1 MGSSMNRTEIIK
13 RKYNRIAKYYDLM
26 ESLMESS
33 GGKRWRKML
42 WSEVSGNTILEAGI
56 GTGSNILYYPEGKNI
71 YGIDF
76 SPKMVEIA
84 KDKAKRYGKDVD
96 IRVMD
101 IENLEFND
109 NTFDAIVTSCVFCSV
124 PDPIKGLKELKRVLK
139 NDGKLFMLEH
149 VRSKK
154 LIIGTLMD
162 ILNPLTV
169 NTWGANINRDTVKNL
184 KISGFK
190 ILKEEN
196 LALDIMKLIIAG
208 K

>member
-13 RKYNRIAKYYDLM
+13 RRYNRIAKYYDLM

-56 GTGSNILYYPEGKNI
+56 GTGSNILYYPEGKKI

-184 KISGFK
+184 KIPGFK

>member
-1 MGSSMNRTEIIK
+1 MVSSTNRTEIIK
-13 RKYNRIAKYYDLM
+13 RRYERIAKYYDLM
-26 ESLMESS
+26 ESLMEST

-84 KDKAKRYGKDVD
+84 KDKAKKYGKDVD

-139 NDGKLFMLEH
+139 YDGKLFMLEH

-154 LIIGTLMD
+154 LILGTLMD

>member
-84 KDKAKRYGKDVD
+84 KDKAKRYGKNVD
-96 IRVMD
+96 IRIMD

-154 LIIGTLMD
+154 LILGTLMD

>member
-1 MGSSMNRTEIIK
+1 MGSSTNRTEIIK
-13 RKYNRIAKYYDLM
+13 RRYERIAKYYDLM

-56 GTGSNILYYPEGKNI
+56 GTGGNILYYPEGKNI

-84 KDKAKRYGKDVD
+84 KDKAKKYGKDVD
-96 IRVMD
+96 IRIMD

-154 LIIGTLMD
+154 LILGTLMD

>member
-13 RKYNRIAKYYDLM
+13 RRYERIAKYYDLM

>member
-139 NDGKLFMLEH
+139 NGGKLFMLEH

-184 KISGFK
+184 KISEFK

>member
-1 MGSSMNRTEIIK
+1 MGSSTNRTEIIK
-13 RKYNRIAKYYDLM
+13 RRYERIAKYYDLM

-33 GGKRWRKML
+33 GGKRWRNML

-101 IENLEFND
+101 IESLEFND
-109 NTFDAIVTSCVFCSV
+109 NTFDAVVTSCVFCSV

-154 LIIGTLMD
+154 LILGTLMD

>member
-1 MGSSMNRTEIIK
+1 MVSSTNRTEIIK
-13 RKYNRIAKYYDLM
+13 RRYERIAKYYDLM
-26 ESLMESS
+26 ESLMEST
-33 GGKRWRKML
+33 GGKMWRKML

-84 KDKAKRYGKDVD
+84 KDKAKKYGKDVD

-154 LIIGTLMD
+154 LILGTLMD

>member
-1 MGSSMNRTEIIK
+1 MGSSTNRTEIIK
-13 RKYNRIAKYYDLM
+13 RRYERIAKYYDLM

-33 GGKRWRKML
+33 GGKRWRNML
-42 WSEVSGNTILEAGI
+42 WSEVSGNAILEAGI

-101 IENLEFND
+101 IESLEFND
-109 NTFDAIVTSCVFCSV
+109 NTFDAVVTSCVFCSV

-154 LIIGTLMD
+154 LILGTLMD

>member
-1 MGSSMNRTEIIK
+1 MGSSTNRTEIIK
-13 RKYNRIAKYYDLM
+13 RRYERIAKYYDLM
-26 ESLMESS
+26 ESLMEST

-154 LIIGTLMD
+154 LILGTLMD

>member
-13 RKYNRIAKYYDLM
+13 RRYERIAKYYDLM

-33 GGKRWRKML
+33 GGKKWRKML

-162 ILNPLTV
+162 TLNPLTV

>member
-1 MGSSMNRTEIIK
+1 MGSSANRTEIIK
-13 RKYNRIAKYYDLM
+13 RRYERIAKYYDLM

-33 GGKRWRKML
+33 GGKKWRKML

-56 GTGSNILYYPEGKNI
+56 GTGSNILYYPEGKKI

-84 KDKAKRYGKDVD
+84 KDKAKRYDKDVD

-139 NDGKLFMLEH
+139 NGGKLFMLEH

>member
-1 MGSSMNRTEIIK
+1 MVSSTNRTEIIK
-13 RKYNRIAKYYDLM
+13 RRYERIAKYYDLM
-26 ESLMESS
+26 ESLMEST

-154 LIIGTLMD
+154 LILGTLMD

>member
-1 MGSSMNRTEIIK
+1 MGSSTNRTEIIK
-13 RKYNRIAKYYDLM
+13 RRYERIAKYYDLM

-139 NDGKLFMLEH
+139 YDGKLFMLEH

-154 LIIGTLMD
+154 LILGTLMD

>member
-1 MGSSMNRTEIIK
+1 MGSSTNRTEIIK
-13 RKYNRIAKYYDLM
+13 RRYERIAKYYDLM

-96 IRVMD
+96 IRIMD
-101 IENLEFND
+101 IESLEFND

-196 LALDIMKLIIAG
+196 LSLDIMKLIIAG

>member
-1 MGSSMNRTEIIK
+1 MGSSANRTEIIK
-13 RKYNRIAKYYDLM
+13 RRYERIAKYYDLM
-26 ESLMESS
+26 ESLMEST

-154 LIIGTLMD
+154 LILGTLMD

>member
-1 MGSSMNRTEIIK
+1 MGSSTNRTEIIK
-13 RKYNRIAKYYDLM
+13 RRYERIAKYYDLM

-76 SPKMVEIA
+76 SPKMVEIS

-154 LIIGTLMD
+154 QIIGTLMD

>member
-1 MGSSMNRTEIIK
+1 MGSSTNRTEIIK
-13 RKYNRIAKYYDLM
+13 RRYERIAKYYDLM

-154 LIIGTLMD
+154 LILGTLMD

>member
-13 RKYNRIAKYYDLM
+13 RRYERIAKYYDLM

-56 GTGSNILYYPEGKNI
+56 GTGSNILYYPEGKKI

-109 NTFDAIVTSCVFCSV
+109 STFDAIVTSCVFCSV

-154 LIIGTLMD
+154 QIIGTLMD

>member
-1 MGSSMNRTEIIK
+1 MGSSANRTEIIK
-13 RKYNRIAKYYDLM
+13 RRYERIAKYYDLM

-33 GGKRWRKML
+33 GGKKWRKML

-154 LIIGTLMD
+154 LILGTLMD

>member
-1 MGSSMNRTEIIK
+1 MGSSTNRTEIIK
-13 RKYNRIAKYYDLM
+13 RRYERIAKYYDLM

>member
-1 MGSSMNRTEIIK
+1 
-13 RKYNRIAKYYDLM
+13 
-26 ESLMESS
+26 
-33 GGKRWRKML
+33 
-42 WSEVSGNTILEAGI
+42 
-56 GTGSNILYYPEGKNI
+56 
-71 YGIDF
+71 
-76 SPKMVEIA
+76 
-84 KDKAKRYGKDVD
+84 
-96 IRVMD
+96 
-101 IENLEFND
+101 
-109 NTFDAIVTSCVFCSV
+109 
-124 PDPIKGLKELKRVLK
+124 
-139 NDGKLFMLEH
+139 MLEH

-154 LIIGTLMD
+154 LILGTLMD